1 MNLVTSC
8 LWVDRAV
15 LGSNENS
22 SIMAKYPTFAGV
34 FLTFWQKKL
43 FGVYIVEFAL
53 KSCLTKKLKK
63 WPNLASKN
71 DF

>member
-34 FLTFWQKKL
+34 FLTFWQKKTFWGL
-43 FGVYIVEFAL
+43 HCRVR
-53 KSCLTKKLKK
+53 TKKLLDKK
-63 WPNLASKN
+63 AEKMAK
-71 DF
+71 FGF